1 MNFGEVNFGAEVSA
15 MRVTLHNARSGK
27 NGVFSASHNDRT
39 FKSKDEKVHREE
51 TSNNM
56 YWCLGSTE
64 MHKGAPLKDFDKV
77 EHDAYV
83 EYFSKAL
90 AAQNEKHRKA
100 GNLNRIKSIDDYR
113 KSPRTCPEET
123 LLYIGNKD
131 THADVDIIQTISS
144 EYLKWQAET
153 YPNVLP
159 LDAAIHVDE
168 DGAPHIHL
176 RQVWRA
182 FDKNHNPVVSQTR
195 ALQELGIERPD
206 TSKRESRYN
215 NAKQTF
221 TRMCRE
227 KLLEICRTHG
237 LDVETNPRER
247 SESGL
252 SQAEYKARKE
262 TEHARQAQDA
272 AQARLDELEQR
283 EKQIAEQNR
292 ALDARENA
300 LETREKALSARESDA
315 YVFLY
320 APDDEKAV
328 FEQRRQESFDESDRY
343 NKRVG
348 LLLAR
353 RGGLEQFRTHATNA
367 EKKELVELI
376 RDIPDQEKIDYL
388 KQIDAALHREKPK
401 TAPAWAWDAMP
412 DETDYT
418 QVKQQARQRS
428 SAASNN
434 KGFSR

>member
-1 MNFGEVNFGAEVSA
+1 
-15 MRVTLHNARSGK
+15 MRVTLHNARAGK

-131 THADVDIIQTISS
+131 THVDVDIIQTISS

-182 FDKNHNPVVSQTR
+182 FDKNHNPIVSQTR
-195 ALQELGIERPD
+195 ALRELGLERPD

-221 TRMCRE
+221 TRICRE
-227 KLLEICRTHG
+227 KLLELCKVHG
-237 LDVETNPRER
+237 LDVETKPRER

-252 SQAEYKARKE
+252 SQAEYKARQE
-262 TEHARQAQDA
+262 AEHAKQAQDA
-272 AQARLDELEQR
+272 ARALLDELDRR
-283 EKQIAEQNR
+283 EKQITEQNK
-292 ALDARENA
+292 ALDARESA
-300 LETREKALSARESDA
+300 LLKREKALEARESDA
-315 YVFLY
+315 YVYLY
-320 APDDEKAV
+320 APDEEKRLL
-328 FEQRRQESFDESDRY
+328 EQHRREAFDESNRY
-343 NKRVG
+343 NEYLA

-353 RGGLEQFRTHATNA
+353 RGGLEQFRTHATQA
-367 EKKELVELI
+367 EKKELIELLGN
-376 RDIPDQEKIDYL
+376 DQDSIDYL
-388 KQIDAALHREKPK
+388 KQIDAALHREKPE
-401 TAPAWAWDAMP
+401 TAPAWAWAAMP

>member
-1 MNFGEVNFGAEVSA
+1 

-39 FKSKDEKVHREE
+39 FKSQDEKVYREK
-51 TSNNM
+51 TSNNL
-56 YWCLGSTE
+56 YWCLGSKE
-64 MHKGAPLKDFDKV
+64 MHKGSPLRDFDKV
-77 EHDAYV
+77 EHDVYV

-90 AAQNEKHRKA
+90 SAQNAKHKKA
-100 GNLNRIKSIDDYR
+100 GNLDRIKSIDDYR
-113 KSPRTCPEET
+113 KSKRTCPEEV

-131 THADVDIIQTISS
+131 THADVDTIQTISS
-144 EYLKWQAET
+144 EYLKWQT
-153 YPNVLP
+153 KTFPNVLP
-159 LDAAIHVDE
+159 LNAAIHVDE
-168 DGAPHIHL
+168 AGAPHMHL

-182 FDKNHNPVVSQTR
+182 FDKNHDPVVSQTK
-195 ALQELGIERPD
+195 ALAELGIERPD
-206 TSKRESRYN
+206 PSKRESRYN

-227 KLLEICRTHG
+227 KLLEICKTHG

-272 AQARLDELEQR
+272 AQARLDELERR

-300 LETREKALSARESDA
+300 LETREKALRARESDA

-353 RGGLEQFRTHATNA
+353 RGGLEQFRTHATQA
-367 EKKELVELI
+367 EKKELIELMAE
-376 RDIPDQEKIDYL
+376 IPESDQVDYL
-388 KQIDAALHREKPK
+388 KQIDVALHLEHPES
-401 TAPAWAWDAMP
+401 APAWAWDALP
-412 DETDYT
+412 SETDYT
-418 QVKQQARQRS
+418 QVKKQARL
-428 SAASNN
+428 NKTTIN